1 MTTLAPFD
9 QAKPA
14 GLGSTMSSTPATG
27 LATQTVTAAAATGGK
42 DTCLLRRE
50 TSARAAPHQLRR
62 IGERLKLRVARR
74 MYAGGGGGVRPVG
87 DGGRLLGAGDTQTM
101 RQASVSLALTFRR
114 HCRGLCGRLAC
125 VCTCIRAHWRFGFVV
140 RVVTP
145 ARITNYHGTCAGG
158 ILAHAR
164 RSVSLIVVHPFH
176 NGQHGGLRGKRF
188 VL

>member
-1 MTTLAPFD
+1 
-9 QAKPA
+9 
-14 GLGSTMSSTPATG
+14 MSSTPATG
-27 LATQTVTAAAATGGK
+27 LATQTVTAATAAGGK
-42 DTCLLRRE
+42 DTCLFRRE
-50 TSARAAPHQLRR
+50 TSARAAPQQLRR
-62 IGERLKLRVARR
+62 VGERSKLRVARR
-74 MYAGGGGGVRPVG
+74 MYAGGGGGVRPVR

-145 ARITNYHGTCAGG
+145 ANYHGTCAGV

-164 RSVSLIVVHPFH
+164 RSVSLIVVHSFH
-176 NGQHGGLRGKRF
+176 NGQHGGLRGKGL
-188 VL
+188 VLCSRSVAQGEPARAGCSR

>member
-27 LATQTVTAAAATGGK
+27 LATQTVTAATAAGGK
-42 DTCLLRRE
+42 DTCLFRRE
-50 TSARAAPHQLRR
+50 TSARAAPQQLRR
-62 IGERLKLRVARR
+62 VGERSKLRVARR
-74 MYAGGGGGVRPVG
+74 MYAGGGGGVRPVR

-101 RQASVSLALTFRR
+101 RQTSVSLALTFRR

-145 ARITNYHGTCAGG
+145 SNYELPWNLRGRHPRSRSP
-158 ILAHAR
+158 LSFAHCRPPFPQWPTR
-164 RSVSLIVVHPFH
+164 RSQREGIGPV
-176 NGQHGGLRGKRF
+176 
-188 VL
+188 